1 MFKKLY
7 LISFLSFVFFV
18 VLYPTKK
25 ENIKLFNYCYAFEK
39 IISNNSI
46 KAKKNLS
53 GKFESITNDIVNM
66 GTSKTKGNFVNN
78 IIDKYKNSKNS
89 LIINLVP
96 NKIYCF
102 GGYWIETIKP
112 GTFESILYE
121 ESQKKIDE
129 LKNLTDEVDTIIE
142 EINSQYKIINEKFL
156 DDIKSDYQNIKEDL
170 NKYF

>member
-1 MFKKLY
+1 MNYQYKLNKKCFAMFKKLY

-25 ENIKLFNYCYAFEK
+25 ENIKLFNYCYAFER

-102 GGYWIETIKP
+102 GGY
-112 GTFESILYE
+112 
-121 ESQKKIDE
+121 
-129 LKNLTDEVDTIIE
+129 
-142 EINSQYKIINEKFL
+142 
-156 DDIKSDYQNIKEDL
+156 
-170 NKYF
+170 